1 MPTIGPY
8 THTHTHIP
16 HTHTHNVRRN
26 HRSPH
31 IVQSETKDTDV
42 VQKTKKSS
50 KNMPTIGPYS
60 PFTISKLNGLI
71 FVSGQIS
78 HKKLTFNEQAH
89 EALERLEKVLEDANA
104 SFVDVAFVQIYLH
117 KIQVRKK
124 FIFLSNHHKMSHLTS
139 QIALLVFTR
148 RKSSDENDTN
158 PHRITRRSTRSI
170 RNF

>member
-1 MPTIGPY
+1 
-8 THTHTHIP
+8 
-16 HTHTHNVRRN
+16 
-26 HRSPH
+26 
-31 IVQSETKDTDV
+31 
-42 VQKTKKSS
+42 
-50 KNMPTIGPYS
+50 MPTIGPYS

-124 FIFLSNHHKMSHLTS
+124 IIFLATCP
-139 QIALLVFTR
+139 I
-148 RKSSDENDTN
+148 
-158 PHRITRRSTRSI
+158 
-170 RNF
+170 